1 MHIRTITTVVLVPLI
16 VVLTATP
23 AHAIFGSILAGIQ
36 RAQMIINQGIQIY
49 EQQIAKITMDGQLT
63 ELTDQ
68 FSHLK
73 DQALGSVGALSDPF
87 TALASQPTALIS
99 IGLSWKDDFT
109 GEARELVG
117 AVEDMGS
124 TGKSFAESWRTKLQ
138 QADQVS
144 EQDVLGMYSNH
155 PPALG
160 GRAVENFNN
169 ARARGDK
176 RLVLDHAMSDSAAA
190 LIDAVRSA
198 VESYETLRNN
208 NNTSNTALQQAGV
221 AGQLTQGEL
230 MAAMAQLSAY
240 QAAREA
246 AEDYQKE
253 VERRERLAEWTAA
266 QQRSDADLLARQ
278 TAIAGNREHLR
289 EGLAFRIHPYYSG
302 EGNN

>member
-1 MHIRTITTVVLVPLI
+1 MHIRTITTVLLVPLI
-16 VVLTATP
+16 VVLTAAP

-144 EQDVLGMYSNH
+144 EQDVLGMYSNY

-221 AGQLTQGEL
+221 AGQVTQGEL

-253 VERRERLAEWTAA
+253 VERRGAAGRMDGGAE
-266 QQRSDADLLARQ
+266 
-278 TAIAGNREHLR
+278 EV
-289 EGLAFRIHPYYSG
+289 
-302 EGNN
+302 